1 MEVTSGSRVSPMGAM
16 ERDLLKV
23 LVGKEKVIHVKRSDR
38 RYVIAKQAAW
48 QRVTHKYN
56 SHGFGPRRTLR
67 QLKKAYERIKIRAKH
82 DKVRDTMKTGDDS
95 ATPDL
100 PDDPCSVFDL
110 ATAELQDDSDRNT
123 NLDVTPGCSGEQDE
137 EVCFLSQTSA
147 RTSGGGDVGGF
158 SSYTDSAA
166 QNEKPLTDTDT
177 DSLTDTDSFSMLL
190 DSDWVR
196 KGKRRQ
202 RRVSSK
208 TAHTIVDIQRNLH
221 SSVDRLEQYMSAISK
236 VDQHMGGINIAIKE
250 LVTITQR
257 LESTLGYVIQST
269 HHEGRDNSTTNSH
282 KSQPSMPPHNHLS
295 THSDDDIYNL
305 PETAVSTRDGDRVQ
319 GVNTLPA
326 GVTQQEASQNTS
338 TKLTTSHD
346 DDDDE
351 DEEEEEE
358 QLFGQYIGAAMR
370 KLTDRSRS
378 MAKLKIQQVLFS
390 LQEADRDQGH
400 K

>member
-1 MEVTSGSRVSPMGAM
+1 M
-16 ERDLLKV
+16 ERDLLKI
-23 LVGKEKVIHVKRSDR
+23 LVGKEKVIHVKRIDK
-38 RYVIAKQAAW
+38 RYVVAKQAAW
-48 QRVTHKYN
+48 QRVTNKYN

-67 QLKKAYERIKIRAKH
+67 QLKKAWERIKI
-82 DKVRDTMKTGDDS
+82 
-95 ATPDL
+95 
-100 PDDPCSVFDL
+100 SVFDL
-110 ATAELQDDSDRNT
+110 ASAEIQDDRDRNS
-123 NLDVTPGCSGEQDE
+123 NFEATPGCSGEQDE
-137 EVCFLSQTSA
+137 VCFLGKSSD
-147 RTSGGGDVGGF
+147 RTSGGDVGGL

-166 QNEKPLTDTDT
+166 QNEKHLSDTDT

-190 DSDWVR
+190 EGDWVR
-196 KGKRRQ
+196 KGKRKQ
-202 RRVSSK
+202 RRISSK

-282 KSQPSMPPHNHLS
+282 KSQPSNNHSS
-295 THSDDDIYNL
+295 THLDDDIYNL
-305 PETAVSTRDGDRVQ
+305 PETSESTSDGDGVQ
-319 GVNTLPA
+319 GVNTLPV
-326 GVTQQEASQNTS
+326 GVTQQETSQNTS
-338 TKLTTSHD
+338 TKLTTSQ

-351 DEEEEEE
+351 EE
-358 QLFGQYIGAAMR
+358 LFGQYIGAAMR
-370 KLTDRSRS
+370 KLRDRSRS
-378 MAKLKIQQVLFS
+378 MAKLKIQQVLFG